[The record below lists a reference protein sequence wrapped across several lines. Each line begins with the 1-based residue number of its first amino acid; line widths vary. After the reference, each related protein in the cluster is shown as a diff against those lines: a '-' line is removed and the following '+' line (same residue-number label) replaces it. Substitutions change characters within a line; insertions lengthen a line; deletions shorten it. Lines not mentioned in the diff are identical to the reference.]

1 MPELATASECGTDV
15 VAATPL
21 TSPGTPP
28 QVEPLTPSSSEVTEV
43 ASPGHCCSCQK
54 TVDQENS
61 LVIVR
66 QNSKTSE
73 VRRCRSC
80 RNVRAAIARLQ
91 KKHGALVS
99 DWTQLPG
106 ETVQQFYQQH
116 SGLRGD
122 ALRAKIETVVQDWQ
136 VCSTRFEF
144 TSVGEYLD
152 EVDLRK
158 KYADRPDT
166 AEMILKNGR
175 KYFCQVKQVWV
186 YSDPKYEA
194 KVADVE
200 ERGTSHKRKAQI
212 LHTDEADKQA
222 EQQQGQTQEGQK
234 GEKKQKPVKISVAQ
248 KKKMQKKMDAVQT
261 KKLQVLDSISKCSAF
276 GDMIPGYVVQAA
288 QAAVNNVIKLQ
299 TAVEKQLDVDSSA
312 CASTVCQDQ
321 GLDLDAV
328 TEDLGLAAA
337 RLKTQLD
344 QAAAFK

>member
-1 MPELATASECGTDV
+1 MPEPATASECVTDV

-28 QVEPLTPSSSEVTEV
+28 QVEPLTPSSSEATEV

-80 RNVRAAIARLQ
+80 HNVRAAIARLQ

-106 ETVQQFYQQH
+106 DTVQQFYQQH

-136 VCSTRFEF
+136 VRSTRFEF

-175 KYFCQVKQVWV
+175 KYFCQVKQLWV

-212 LHTDEADKQA
+212 LTRRR
-222 EQQQGQTQEGQK
+222 QTSR
-234 GEKKQKPVKISVAQ
+234 P
-248 KKKMQKKMDAVQT
+248 
-261 KKLQVLDSISKCSAF
+261 
-276 GDMIPGYVVQAA
+276 
-288 QAAVNNVIKLQ
+288 
-299 TAVEKQLDVDSSA
+299 SS
-312 CASTVCQDQ
+312 SR
-321 GLDLDAV
+321 
-328 TEDLGLAAA
+328 A
-337 RLKTQLD
+337 RRRK
-344 QAAAFK
+344 ARKERRRRNP